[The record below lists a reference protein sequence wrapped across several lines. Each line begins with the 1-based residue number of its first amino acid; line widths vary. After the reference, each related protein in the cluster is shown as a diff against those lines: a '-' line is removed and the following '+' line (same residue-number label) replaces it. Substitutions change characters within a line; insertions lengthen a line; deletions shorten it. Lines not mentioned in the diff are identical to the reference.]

1 MLCGYS
7 FIVYIKIDDIY
18 REIEEVETR
27 FNTSNYELE
36 CNSIDRPLPKGKNIK
51 VIALMKD
58 ELGGKIMTEFV
69 GLRAKTYSYLID
81 DGSEDKKPRGTKTC
95 AIKRKLK
102 L

>member
-1 MLCGYS
+1 
-7 FIVYIKIDDIY
+7 
-18 REIEEVETR
+18 
-27 FNTSNYELE
+27 
-36 CNSIDRPLPKGKNIK
+36 
-51 VIALMKD
+51 MKD